1 MVQEDPNPLL
11 KSLLV
16 FVLEHPKGRAKAD
29 VVFPSA
35 DAVKKRLE
43 ALRDASRD

>member
-43 ALRDASRD
+43 ALSDASRD